1 MTKQRRWLKSVL
13 AASTQ
18 PVPALPWARG
28 NRSAA
33 ASAAPKAAPQP
44 ARPVRAAR

>member
-33 ASAAPKAAPQP
+33 TAPKAAPQP